1 MPSQPN
7 SSLPASSASTA
18 SSLPLSFYDSLRVPL
33 ASLYQRCD
41 LSALNFGDTNEL
53 APLEARLGQE
63 RAMAALQ
70 FGIGMAHE
78 GYNLYVLGS
87 SGLGKHTAVARL
99 LAEQARQDK
108 APFDWCYLNNFDQPH
123 KPKVLR
129 LPKGLGRALQQ
140 AMQRFVSDI
149 LVAIPAAFESDE
161 YRNAFQAIH
170 DDYIRR
176 EDRALEEIAAKAESN
191 NILMVRTPNGWNL
204 GPKKDDHAMT
214 PEEFQALPDEEK
226 QMVGRVVEEIQDEL
240 KNLLLKI
247 PVWQKESRER
257 IKQLNR
263 EVTQMTVS
271 HYVLDLQADYQTLDE
286 VMAFIERVKKDM
298 IDKVEVLRKY
308 AAEKQPTAQS
318 ASQIMADFVEY
329 QVNVLVDNG
338 ATEGAP
344 VVFEENPTYQN
355 LIGRVEHVAQ
365 LGTLLTDFS
374 LIKPGALHLANGGY
388 LILDAQKVLTSYY
401 AWEGLKR
408 SLRSREIKIESLEQ
422 VLSLASTTS
431 LQPEPIP
438 LEVKVVLT
446 GGRLLYFL
454 LKQYDPEFA
463 RLFKVAADFAE
474 EMPRDAQSMALYA
487 RLIAGLQRENAL
499 LPLTRD
505 AVERV
510 IEQSSRMADE
520 GDKLTLHIG
529 GLVDLLREADYW
541 ARQSQQAGI
550 ESVAVQKAIDM
561 RIERMDQ
568 MRQRYQEA
576 VLKGLYLVQTEG
588 VALAQVN
595 GLSVVQLDDYAFGR
609 PSRITATARL
619 GSGKVVDIE
628 REVELGG
635 AIHSKGVMILSSYL
649 AYRYAK
655 EQPLALAATLVFEQS
670 YGPVEGDSASA
681 AELCALLSA
690 LADIPLKQSL
700 AVTGSVNQ
708 HGEIQAIGGVNEKI
722 EGFFDICEARGLN
735 GEQGVIIPAANRTHL
750 MLKQAVRD
758 AVERGQFAV
767 YAVQHIDEVMALL
780 SGLPAGKLDKKGRF
794 SKGSFNAQIAER
806 IARLDRLHAQFAQA
820 ENSTEALAS
829 KTHAPKTPQKTQQ
842 AGSSD

>member
-1 MPSQPN
+1 MRSSSP
-7 SSLPASSASTA
+7 SSLTA
-18 SSLPLSFYDSLRVPL
+18 SFYNGLRVPL
-33 ASLYQRCD
+33 ASLYQCCD
-41 LSALNFGDTNEL
+41 LSALDFQTTEEL
-53 APLEARLGQE
+53 SPLAERLGQQ
-63 RAMAALQ
+63 RAMDALQ

-87 SGLGKHTAVARL
+87 SGLGKHTAVMRL
-99 LAEQARQDK
+99 LQKQARQEK
-108 APFDWCYLNNFDQPH
+108 EPFDWCYINNFELPH
-123 KPKVLR
+123 KPIVLR
-129 LPKGLGRALQQ
+129 LPKGAGYQLQQ

-170 DDYIRR
+170 DDYVKR

-191 NILMVRTPNGWNL
+191 NILMVRTSNGWNL
-204 GPKKDDHAMT
+204 GPRKEDHAMT

-226 QMVGRVVEEIQDEL
+226 QVISRVVEEIQDEL

-247 PVWQKESRER
+247 PVWQKESREQV
-257 IKQLNR
+257 KQLNR
-263 EVTQMTVS
+263 EVTQTTVS
-271 HYVLDLQADYQTLDE
+271 HYVLDLQADYRQQAE
-286 VMAFIERVKKDM
+286 VMAFIERVKQDM
-298 IDKVEVLRKY
+298 IEKVEVLRKY
-308 AAEKQPTAQS
+308 AAEKKPTAQS

-338 ATEGAP
+338 ETEGAP
-344 VVFEENPTYQN
+344 VVFEDNPTYQN
-355 LIGRVEHVAQ
+355 LIGRIEHVAQ
-365 LGTLLTDFS
+365 FGALLTDFS

-408 SLRSREIKIESLEQ
+408 ALRSREIKIESLEQ

-438 LEVKVVLT
+438 IDVKVVLT

-454 LKQYDPEFA
+454 LKQYDAEFD

-474 EMPRDAQSMALYA
+474 DMARDADSMPLYA
-487 RLIAGLQRENAL
+487 RMIGGLQHENGL
-499 LPLTRD
+499 LPLARE

-510 IEQSSRMADE
+510 IEQSSRMADD
-520 GDKLTLHIG
+520 GDKVSLHMG
-529 GLVDLLREADYW
+529 GLVDLLKEADYW
-541 ARQSQQAGI
+541 ARQTQQDVI
-550 ESVAVQKAIDM
+550 DRVVVQKAIDM
-561 RIERMDQ
+561 RLERMDQ
-568 MRQRYQEA
+568 IRERYQEA
-576 VLKGLYLVQTEG
+576 VLKGIYLVKTDGAE
-588 VALAQVN
+588 VAQVN
-595 GLSVVQLDDYAFGR
+595 GLSVIQLDDYAFGR

-619 GSGKVVDIE
+619 GSGKVIDIE

-655 EQPLALAATLVFEQS
+655 QRPLALAATLVFEQS
-670 YGPVEGDSASA
+670 YGQVEGDSASA

-722 EGFFDICEARGLN
+722 EGFFDICQARGLN
-735 GEQGVIIPAANRTHL
+735 GEQGVIIPAANRPHL
-750 MLKQAVRD
+750 MLKQAVVD
-758 AVERGQFAV
+758 AVEKGEFVV
-767 YAVQHIDEVMALL
+767 YAVSHIDEVMALL
-780 SGLPAGKLDKKGRF
+780 SGLPVGNLDKNGHY
-794 SKGSFNAQIAER
+794 SPGSFNALIEAR
-806 IARLDRLHAQFAQA
+806 ITELDQLRAHYAQ
-820 ENSTEALAS
+820 EETALAGS
-829 KTHAPKTPQKTQQ
+829 E
-842 AGSSD
+842 SSDKKKAKKTLPKKR